1 MAHNNNTSIEGT
13 GENPEL
19 RVNEGLSPPLASHD
33 APLSWTDFNDASD
46 QFDLD
51 GYTQADLKRIAHALG
66 KATRS
71 GNGYSCLCRAHN
83 DHHPSGHISLG
94 EGGHFLACCYAGC
107 NPWDVVKKIHEL
119 GLLVKTNGTFVP
131 VPLPLLAAQGE
142 DHRAVKTE
150 QDWDKQG
157 KIEKIWRETKPVQRT
172 LAETYLNARIP
183 LLPAVP
189 DVLRFHPSVY
199 HAETKSQYRAMIAKV
214 TFLGEGDRTAIHQT
228 FLKDDG
234 TGKAAIEPDKKM
246 LGSIK
251 GGAVQLYK
259 AGEIL
264 GIGEGIETSLS
275 FHVLSGVPVWAALSC
290 TNMAPKKEHLK
301 LPPLPL
307 AQKLVIAIDN
317 DSEDQSL
324 NAAKILKQR
333 AESEGREVYIV
344 RPPLDFKDFN
354 DVLKACEGKDFD
366 ARTLIE
372 SVDGK
377 NIDFLFGIQLPS
389 EQSSQNNGTGR
400 IQEEEKEYLEETG
413 QSLENFL
420 DQEGYLPEI
429 PEKAK
434 DSVTSEEPEATL
446 EETPVDPWDYA
457 LDRLHNSRKNLFITG
472 AAGTGKST
480 LLQRFRAESKKKIVV
495 VAPTGIAALNVGGQ
509 TIHRFFKFFPSITP
523 RQTKRLSQQ
532 ERSVFQVLNTLII
545 DEVSMVRADLL
556 DCIDQFLRK
565 NTHYPDCPFG
575 GVRVIMI
582 GDPYQ
587 LPPVIAKKTDLQY
600 LKNSGYETPYFFS
613 AKCYK
618 DIDFIELTKVHRQ
631 KDEAFITVLNKIR
644 HNKATQEDL
653 EIFTPRFKPHDKAGE
668 SEQPYIHITTTNKS
682 VTKINDQRLSE
693 LLSAE
698 FTFDAWVSGNFN
710 EKDDPAPAVLVLKE
724 KAQIMMLNND
734 SEGRWVNGTL
744 GEIDKLSEDSI
755 HVLIEG
761 KTHLVERH
769 TWRIGE
775 YRVEND
781 DLKETAQKEFTQYPL
796 QLAWA
801 ITIHK
806 SQGKTFDHAIVDLRG
821 GTFADGQAYVALSR
835 CTNLEG
841 LILTCPVTMGHIRVD
856 ECVTD
861 FLEQARNQEPLEEPE
876 VLTDASEQEGEGSEK
891 TNPLPFVAETGSR
904 TAGNSYICLPT
915 GTGSDVD
922 LAQHLLHNELKRRYG
937 HIVYDEGGFWA
948 YGTTH
953 WGEIKYKKLEKIIHE
968 YDGKKWINDAGE
980 EKKLSIGENKVKNTL
995 KRLVT
1000 EAVDFMGEEQE
1011 NFFNSVSSSFING
1024 INCLDG
1030 FIAIE
1035 KGQAPQLIP
1044 HNPNHRCRFT
1054 LPFHYN
1060 SDLIN
1065 VVLNEKHGDWINENR
1080 LLRKFFYGCFG
1091 KDVDYFEKCRLIAQ
1105 ILGFTALRYNVRIA
1119 QPKFIVLYG
1128 AMANNGKSEM
1138 IHLLKNS
1145 LAPNDV
1151 AEIDPKDFSCKRY
1164 RMGLRNKRLNLTAEL
1179 TNDPLDSSY
1188 LKKIITYDTID
1199 AEEKYK
1205 MPVTFRCQAMQ
1216 VWAGNH
1222 FPSFIKGIDRGIQR
1236 RAGVLEFARTI
1247 PEQEMI
1253 PDIAQKIVDREGD
1266 YLLALA
1272 VWGAMDI
1279 INTGEFVF
1287 PSSSLEAMNQWKG
1300 SADNVLAFYQE
1311 GIGVNKTDSLYV
1323 SNQSVYDHYVEWSKT
1338 SGIRSDQILSKK
1350 GFIQRFNV
1358 NLPAGVIQVKKET
1371 NRGYTGLTLLP
1382 FEEGNKDSCQA
1393 NSYRSYRK

>member
-1 MAHNNNTSIEGT
+1 M
-13 GENPEL
+13 L
-19 RVNEGLSPPLASHD
+19 
-33 APLSWTDFNDASD
+33 DFNDAPD
-46 QFDLD
+46 QLDLD
-51 GYTQADLKRIAHALG
+51 GYTPEDLKRIAHALG

-71 GNGYSCLCRAHN
+71 GNGYSCLCPAHN
-83 DHHPSGHISLG
+83 DRNPSGYISLG

-107 NPWDVVKKIHEL
+107 NSWDMVNKIHES
-119 GLLVKTNGTFVP
+119 GLLVKTNGLSSP
-131 VPLPLLAAQGE
+131 VQLPLLAAQGE
-142 DHRAVKTE
+142 GRRAVKKE

-157 KIEKIWRETKPVQRT
+157 KIEKIWSETRSAQGT
-172 LAETYLNARIP
+172 LVETYLNVRIP
-183 LLPAVP
+183 SLPVIP
-189 DVLRFHPSVY
+189 DVLRFHPAVY

-214 TFLGEGDRTAIHQT
+214 TFWGEGDRIAIHQT

-234 TGKAAIEPDKKM
+234 MGKAAIDPDKKM

-251 GGAVQLYK
+251 GGAVQLFE

-290 TNMAPKKEHLK
+290 TNMAPKNDPLK

-324 NAAKILKQR
+324 KAAKILKQR
-333 AESEGREVYIV
+333 AESEGREVFIV
-344 RPPLDFKDFN
+344 RPPLEIKDFN
-354 DVLKACEGKDFD
+354 DVFTSYVGKDVD

-377 NIDFLFGIQLPS
+377 NIDFLFGLQLTS
-389 EQSSQNNGTGR
+389 EQSSQNNGAGR
-400 IQEEEKEYLEETG
+400 IQEKEYLEEPE
-413 QSLENFL
+413 QSAENYL
-420 DQEGYLPEI
+420 DQVDDSPEI
-429 PEKAK
+429 QEEAYDAVFEKLRGG
-434 DSVTSEEPEATL
+434 DIENSTSSECSHIALQASPATS
-446 EETPVDPWDYA
+446 VDPWDYA

-472 AAGTGKST
+472 AGGTGKST
-480 LLQRFRAESKKKIVV
+480 LLKQFRSETKKKIAV
-495 VAPTGIAALNVGGQ
+495 VAPTGVAALNVDGQ
-509 TIHRFFKFFPSITP
+509 TIHKFFNFSSDVTP
-523 RQTKRLSQQ
+523 DQVFKNAPLSKK
-532 ERSVFQVLNTLII
+532 EKVLYEKLEILII
-545 DEVSMVRADLL
+545 DEISMVRADML
-556 DCIDQFLRK
+556 DSINLFLQK
-565 NTHYPDCPFG
+565 NGRYPDRPFG

-587 LPPVIAKKTDLQY
+587 LPPIVNDEERPYLQKIRY
-600 LKNSGYETPYFFS
+600 STHYFFS
-613 AKCYK
+613 AYCYNN
-618 DIDFIELTKVHRQ
+618 IECIELTKIYRQ
-631 KDEAFITVLNKIR
+631 KDEEFIALLNRVRNKTTTEGDLDVLNVRVTDEESFSQK
-644 HNKATQEDL
+644 
-653 EIFTPRFKPHDKAGE
+653 TPAV
-668 SEQPYIHITTTNKS
+668 YLTTTNPKADALNRKKLDLLS
-682 VTKINDQRLSE
+682 GDPFLFRAEISGRFKNDDCPAPSE
-693 LLSAE
+693 LS
-698 FTFDAWVSGNFN
+698 
-710 EKDDPAPAVLVLKE
+710 LK
-724 KAQIMMLNND
+724 KGARIMMLNND
-734 SEGRWVNGTL
+734 SDGRWVNGTL
-744 GEIDKLSEDSI
+744 GSVEEVDDNSI
-755 HVLIEG
+755 FVNLAG
-761 KTHLVERH
+761 SVYLLAPH
-769 TWRIGE
+769 TWEIGE
-775 YRVEND
+775 RYLDGD
-781 DLKETAQKEFTQYPL
+781 DLKTRNVRTFKQYPL
-796 QLAWA
+796 KLAWA

-806 SQGKTFDHAIVDLRG
+806 SQGKTFDRAVIDLENV
-821 GTFADGQAYVALSR
+821 FAEGQTYVALSR

-841 LILTCPVTMGHIRVD
+841 ICLKTPLKMRHIRVD
-856 ECVTD
+856 HRVTQ
-861 FLEQARNQEPLEEPE
+861 FLHQAKEQEPFEEPEALPPLEEE
-876 VLTDASEQEGEGSEK
+876 DIKDSTK
-891 TNPLPFVAETGSR
+891 TNSLPFVAEAGSQA
-904 TAGNSYICLPT
+904 TGNSYVCLPT

-922 LAQHLLHNELKRRYG
+922 LAQHLLHNELKQRYG
-937 HIVYDEGGFWA
+937 HIVYDEGGFWN
-948 YGTTH
+948 YGSTH

-1011 NFFNSVSSSFING
+1011 NFFNSVSSSSING

-1030 FIAIE
+1030 FIVIE

-1060 SDLIN
+1060 PDLIKI
-1065 VVLNEKHGDWINENR
+1065 VLNEKHEDWINENR

-1105 ILGFTALRYNVRIA
+1105 ILGFTSLRYTVRIA

-1138 IHLLKNS
+1138 INLLKNS

-1222 FPSFIKGIDRGIQR
+1222 FPSFIKGMDKGVRR
-1236 RAGVLEFARTI
+1236 RAGVLEFTRTI

-1253 PDIAQKIVDREGD
+1253 PDIAQKIAEKEGD

-1279 INTGEFVF
+1279 MNTGEFVF
-1287 PSSSLEAMNQWKG
+1287 PPSSLDAMKQWEE

-1311 GIGVNKTDSLYV
+1311 GISVNKTDSLYV
-1323 SNQSVYDHYVEWSKT
+1323 STQSVYDHYAAWSKT

-1350 GFIQRFNV
+1350 GFTQRFNI
-1358 NLPAGVIQVKKET
+1358 NLPEGVEQIRKET
-1371 NRGYTGLTLLP
+1371 GRGYTGLTLLP
-1382 FEEGNKDSCQA
+1382 FEEGNKDSGQE
-1393 NSYRSYRK
+1393 NSHRSYRK